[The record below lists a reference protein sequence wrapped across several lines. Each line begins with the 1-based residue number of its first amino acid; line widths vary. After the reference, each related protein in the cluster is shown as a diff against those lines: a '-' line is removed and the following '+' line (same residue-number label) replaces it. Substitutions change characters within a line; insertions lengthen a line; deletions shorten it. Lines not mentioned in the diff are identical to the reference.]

1 MYQTKMANNL
11 FHPPQLDYSESTGK
25 KYDKIPR
32 DDFLRMS
39 SSPDNFGGLLDCSHL
54 IGGSKFEKHS
64 DDRAEGHHQ
73 INVTYR
79 RWVDENRK
87 EVEAESEG
95 LLIMTH
101 HYVKFDG
108 VWKLCGTTA
117 HGRLGDLKL
126 DKVFRGFA

>member
-1 MYQTKMANNL
+1 MGPGKVHFEDWQAMSEVTFEWADSYDSKQWVRLEAITAP
-11 FHPPQLDYSESTGK
+11 HITLDYSESTCK

-32 DDFLRMS
+32 ADFL
-39 SSPDNFGGLLDCSHL
+39 
-54 IGGSKFEKHS
+54 
-64 DDRAEGHHQ
+64 

-87 EVEAESEG
+87 EVEAKSEG

-101 HYVKFDG
+101 HYVKIDG
-108 VWKLCGTTA
+108 VWKLSGTTA